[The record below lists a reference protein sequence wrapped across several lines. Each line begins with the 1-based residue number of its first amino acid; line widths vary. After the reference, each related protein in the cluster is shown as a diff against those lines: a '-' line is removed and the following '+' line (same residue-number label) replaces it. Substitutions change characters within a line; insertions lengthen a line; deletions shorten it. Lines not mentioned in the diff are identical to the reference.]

1 MFCIHY
7 LFEDEVKLRT
17 LLQNL
22 NDNLKIGGFVIG
34 TTFDGE
40 RVYSNLEGK
49 QSISGKTKE
58 GEIMWKI
65 EKNYGTPK
73 IQFTDKKALYGK
85 EIDVFVK
92 TIGRNHKEFLVNF
105 KYFDKIMEEY
115 GFSLVS
121 RKPFEEYYNELIE
134 EKNIASYDP
143 KELKKNIE
151 MAKNMSEDEKRFSFL
166 SSGFIYKKERNSSDS
181 LFKKLVE
188 LMEKKDV
195 KESKGKKVKGAISK
209 NTENL
214 IEFLEE

>member
-1 MFCIHY
+1 MNTYI
-7 LFEDEVKLRT
+7 LTIQDKNDVIEKFEK
-17 LLQNL
+17 QNL
-22 NDNLKIGGFVIG
+22 I
-34 TTFDGE
+34 
-40 RVYSNLEGK
+40 
-49 QSISGKTKE
+49 
-58 GEIMWKI
+58 
-65 EKNYGTPK
+65 
-73 IQFTDKKALYGK
+73 
-85 EIDVFVK
+85 
-92 TIGRNHKEFLVNF
+92 
-105 KYFDKIMEEY
+105 
-115 GFSLVS
+115 
-121 RKPFEEYYNELIE
+121 IE

>member
-1 MFCIHY
+1 
-7 LFEDEVKLRT
+7 
-17 LLQNL
+17 
-22 NDNLKIGGFVIG
+22 
-34 TTFDGE
+34 
-40 RVYSNLEGK
+40 
-49 QSISGKTKE
+49 
-58 GEIMWKI
+58 MWKI
-65 EKNYGTPK
+65 DKKYGAPK
-73 IQFTDKKALYGK
+73 IQFTDKKAQYGK

-92 TIGRNHKEFLVNF
+92 TIGRNHSEFLVNF

-134 EKNIASYDP
+134 EKNIGNYDP
-143 KELKKNIE
+143 KEFKKNIE

-195 KESKGKKVKGAISK
+195 KESASGKKIKGAISK

-214 IEFLEE
+214 IEYLEEK